1 MFTVLLALVD
11 SRKTNKAF
19 QPELLYVGTFLIDI
33 NLVDSFIKG
42 ILGV

>member
-19 QPELLYVGTFLIDI
+19 QPELLYFGTFLIDLI
-33 NLVDSFIKG
+33 FVDAFIKSVF
-42 ILGV
+42 GV